1 MCKECGRHICPSGC
15 PGFDHKLAGKGRAVA
30 SCALCGEAIYP
41 DERYYRRGRAVMCG
55 SCGESVDL
63 DGLRELC
70 GTEEVLMIF
79 GFEKAL

>member
-1 MCKECGRHICPSGC
+1 
-15 PGFDHKLAGKGRAVA
+15 
-30 SCALCGEAIYP
+30 
-41 DERYYRRGRAVMCG
+41 MCG